1 MGNFWL
7 KVVHITAMTVW
18 FTGLFFLPRL
28 FAAHAREGGD
38 SDLRRLNAMAKT
50 LYFRVMTPA
59 GLLTIGAGLALIA
72 FGFEGIWLPAKLML
86 VALLAMLH
94 IYFGQLLID
103 LTRNH
108 TRHRESLYRVLNWMP
123 LLLLI
128 GIAALTAAK
137 PQSFPLV
144 G

>member
-1 MGNFWL
+1 MGIFWL
-7 KVVHITAMTVW
+7 KVVHITAMSIW

-28 FAAHAREGGD
+28 FAAHAREGDD
-38 SDLRRLNAMAKT
+38 SDFRRLNVMAKT

-59 GLLTIGAGLALIA
+59 GLVTIGAGLALIA
-72 FGFEGIWLPAKLML
+72 FGFQGIWLPAKLML
-86 VALLAMLH
+86 VTLLAMLH

-137 PQSFPLV
+137 PQSLPFF